1 MAQILQE
8 LKNITTQ
15 LRDISFELQ
24 DNNKTIVKV
33 LDHNTSLAD
42 DERKI
47 IEIFLDHM
55 YTRPYSD
62 NFKGYGINAFLTTF
76 KQYLEEN
83 DSIEMHK
90 NLRGKLKEV
99 LGKPQ
104 KGTKWIHLEIKP
116 QKDTEEEMS
125 EISSNIST

>member
-1 MAQILQE
+1 MAQILQD

-15 LRDISFELQ
+15 LRAISLVLQ
-24 DNNKTIVKV
+24 DNRETIVTV
-33 LDHNTSLAD
+33 LYHTSLAD

-47 IEIFLDHM
+47 IENFLDDM

-76 KQYLEEN
+76 KQYLEQN

-104 KGTKWIHLEIKP
+104 KGTKWIHLERKP